1 MDQEMKAGSDRKAI
15 DTALKR
21 AAKDAVSGSREQRS
35 GRFIPVSQTKGK
47 TASLPQDHKK
57 RQ

>member
-1 MDQEMKAGSDRKAI
+1 MKASSEREAI

-35 GRFIPVSQTKGK
+35 GRLLPAAEAKRKATSALSQ
-47 TASLPQDHKK
+47 DDKK
-57 RQ
+57 RR

>member
-1 MDQEMKAGSDRKAI
+1 MKAGSDRKAI

-21 AAKDAVSGSREQRS
+21 AAKDATTGSREQRS
-35 GRFIPVSQTKGK
+35 GRFIPVSQANGK
-47 TASLPQDHKK
+47 STAASQDDKK

>member
-1 MDQEMKAGSDRKAI
+1 MKAGSDRKAI

-35 GRFIPVSQTKGK
+35 GRFIPVSQAKGK
-47 TASLPQDHKK
+47 GTSVLAQDEKK
-57 RQ
+57 RR